1 MDEMTL
7 SNRSRIFPGDSE
19 MAALMR
25 AKDWSATALGDPEQW
40 PQPLK
45 VAVGILLTSRFEM
58 WLGWGPDVNFLYN
71 DAYRPTLGLKHPHS
85 LGMPTRELWAEIWDD
100 VEPRVRS
107 VYNRGEATWD
117 RALCLIIA
125 RNGYP
130 EETYHT
136 FSYSPILGENGQTA
150 GLLCAVS
157 EETVRVIT
165 ERRMETLR
173 VLSARLAGTTD
184 QASVLAAARLA
195 LSENPHDLPFT
206 LTYLANNPASG
217 PAFSTGLP
225 EGFDPQVI
233 RQVLDLNSEVPQT
246 LLAPL
251 PEKAWNRPP
260 TQSILVPL
268 TEQGTGA
275 VFGAMAVG
283 LNPLRP
289 FDKDYGDFLRLVAG
303 QIAAG
308 LSGAAAHESERRR
321 AEALAD
327 ALRMRQAAAAAL
339 KQANAT
345 LSSEID
351 KRTAERDRLRALFQH
366 APSFMCVLGGPDHVF
381 EFANEAYLDLVGQRD
396 LAGKSIRNAL
406 PDVEGQGYFELLDN
420 VYRTGEPFIGRE
432 MAVTFQRGVGSSGE
446 ERLVNLVYQPIL
458 DDGGKVRG
466 IFAEGHD
473 VTHQKRAEEALRALN
488 ETLAAQVEA
497 RTHERDMTW
506 RISEDLFLICGSDG
520 VFQSVNPAWE
530 TALGHAPQDLVGTR
544 LDALIHPDDL
554 IPTIERGRALAGG
567 RALRD
572 FDLRLRSKEGEYL
585 WYSWTCVPEAGR
597 IYGAGR
603 DVTTRK
609 LLEEQLRRSQKMEA
623 LGQLTGGVAH
633 DFNNLLQ
640 VISGNLHLLTKDIAG
655 NERAETRVQ
664 NALAGVA
671 RGSKLA
677 SQLLSF
683 GRRQPLEPKVV
694 NVGRFLQGMDDM
706 LRRTLGEEIEL
717 ETVVAGGLWNTLID
731 PNQAENAVLNLA
743 INARD
748 AMGGRGRLTIEAT
761 NASLDETY
769 ARTNDAEAGH
779 YVLIAVMDTGT
790 GMTPEILDKVFEPF
804 FSTKPENKGTGL
816 GLSMVYGLVKQSN
829 GHIKIY
835 SEVGQGTTV
844 KIYLPRNTAAEDFL
858 TDLRSLPVQGGTET
872 VLVVEDDDEVRDTT
886 VALLTDLGY
895 RTLRARDAASA
906 LTVVESGAPID
917 LVFTDVVMPGPL
929 RSTEL
934 ARKAKERLPGVAV
947 LFTSGYTENSIV
959 HAGRLDPGVELLP
972 KPYSRE
978 MLARKIR
985 QVLANQQQAN
995 AVAARKASSDD
1006 GYRDRSRAPSSG
1018 EALHILL
1025 VEDDD
1030 LIRVGTVTM
1039 LESLGHSVAAVGTGA
1054 QAMAAL
1060 SPELDVLMT
1069 DLGLPDMNGKD
1080 LVVACRRQ
1088 RPDLR
1093 VVTVTGDPAAA
1104 GEVENAITVIKPYVE
1119 ADLERALAALPRSKG

>member
-1 MDEMTL
+1 MDELTL
-7 SNRSRIFPGDSE
+7 SNRSRIFPGDGE

-25 AKDWSATALGDPEQW
+25 AKDWSETALGDPEQW

-58 WLGWGPDVNFLYN
+58 WLGWGPEVNFLYN
-71 DAYRPTLGLKHPHS
+71 DAYRPTLGLKHPNS

-100 VEPRVRS
+100 VEPRIRS
-107 VYNRGEATWD
+107 VYDCGKATWD
-117 RALCLIIA
+117 RAMCLILE

-136 FSYSPILGENGQTA
+136 FSYSPILGEDGKTA

-184 QASVLAAARLA
+184 RASVLAAARLA
-195 LSENPHDLPFT
+195 LSENPQDLPFT
-206 LTYLANNPASG
+206 LTYLADDPTPS

-225 EGFDPQVI
+225 DGFDPQVI
-233 RQVLDLNSEVPQT
+233 HQVLDLDSKAPQP

-251 PEKAWNRPP
+251 PQDAWERPP
-260 TQSILVPL
+260 TRSVVVPL
-268 TEQGTGA
+268 AEQGTGA
-275 VFGAMAVG
+275 SFGAMLVG

-289 FDKDYGDFLRLVAG
+289 FDKDYGDFLKLVAG
-303 QIAAG
+303 QIVAG

-327 ALRMRQAAAAAL
+327 ALRMRQDAAAAL

-381 EFANEAYLDLVGQRD
+381 EFANEAYLDLVGHRD
-396 LAGKSIRNAL
+396 LVGKSIRDAL
-406 PDVEGQGYFELLDN
+406 PDVEGQGYFELLDT
-420 VYRTGEPFIGRE
+420 VYHTVEPFIGRE
-432 MAVTFQRGVGSSGE
+432 MAVTVQRGPGAPGE
-446 ERLVNLVYQPIL
+446 QRFVNLVYQPIL
-458 DDGGKVRG
+458 DDGGQVRG

-506 RISEDLFLICGSDG
+506 RISEDLFLICSLDG
-520 VFQSVNPAWE
+520 VFQSVNPAWK

-554 IPTIERGRALAGG
+554 IPTMERARALAGG
-567 RALRD
+567 EALRD
-572 FDLRLRSKEGEYL
+572 FDLRLRSREGEYR
-585 WYSWTCVPEAGR
+585 WYSWTCVPESGR

-609 LLEEQLRRSQKMEA
+609 SLEEQLRRSQKMEA

-717 ETVVAGGLWNTLID
+717 ETVIAGGLWNTLID

-748 AMGGRGRLTIEAT
+748 AMGGRGRLTIEAS
-761 NASLDETY
+761 NASLDDTY
-769 ARTNDAEAGH
+769 ASNNDAEAGQ
-779 YVLIAVMDTGT
+779 YVLIAVTDTGT

-835 SEVGQGTTV
+835 SEVGHGTTV
-844 KIYLPRNTAAEDFL
+844 KIYLPRNTASEDVL

-917 LVFTDVVMPGPL
+917 LLFTDVVMPGPL

-978 MLARKIR
+978 MLARKVR
-985 QVLANQQQAN
+985 HVLANQQQAN
-995 AVAARKASSDD
+995 AVAARKV
-1006 GYRDRSRAPSSG
+1006 SSG
-1018 EALHILL
+1018 NKHRDNSQAAVPADALHILL
-1025 VEDDD
+1025 VEDDA
-1030 LIRVGTVTM
+1030 LIRLGTADM

-1054 QAMAAL
+1054 QALAAL
-1060 SPELDVLMT
+1060 SPDLDVLMT
-1069 DLGLPDMNGKD
+1069 DLGLPDMNGGE
-1080 LVVACRRQ
+1080 LVAACRREM
-1088 RPDLR
+1088 PDLR
-1093 VVTVTGDPAAA
+1093 VVLVTGDPGAA
-1104 GEVENAITVIKPYVE
+1104 GEVENAIAVIKPYVE
-1119 ADLERALAALPRSKG
+1119 ADLERALAALSDSRR